1 MYDGSLF
8 QSLTILIE
16 KVLMYDG
23 SLFQSLT
30 ILIEKVLMYDGSL
43 YQSLTILMM
52 NDGSLVPIVNNPDR
66 ESVDVR
72 W

>member
-30 ILIEKVLMYDGSL
+30 ILIEKVLMYDG
-43 YQSLTILMM
+43 
-52 NDGSLVPIVNNPDR
+52 PIVNNPDR

>member
-23 SLFQSLT
+23 SLFL
-30 ILIEKVLMYDGSL
+30 
-43 YQSLTILMM
+43 
-52 NDGSLVPIVNNPDR
+52 VNNPDGG
-66 ESVDVR
+66 SVVAR
-72 W
+72 KFIGV